1 MVRATILKFVTMHL
15 MGINTLYKHRVAAM
29 VTDKLKRFNHND
41 VKAIHEGVTTGKLTQ
56 SERYSVVTICRIML
70 Y

>member
-1 MVRATILKFVTMHL
+1 

-41 VKAIHEGVTTGKLTQ
+41 VKAIHEGVTTGILKNNTA
-56 SERYSVVTICRIML
+56 
-70 Y
+70 